1 MPSELGGAGRSLLPS
16 GLCIAVMGSIT
27 GLVGL
32 GLGGEGRREEA
43 LTGGNVL
50 LC

>member
-1 MPSELGGAGRSLLPS
+1 MPSGLGGAGRSLLPS

-32 GLGGEGRREEA
+32 GLGGEGRRKSSDW
-43 LTGGNVL
+43 GNVL